1 MALPVAHAL
10 FGASVAAPYLPK
22 GPLKGNL
29 KTILIAAGLGVL
41 PDFDYLFYKVLDWGE
56 SWHRSFSHSL
66 VFALIVGA
74 VAAFVFGPFTT
85 RLFVL
90 YTLAIFSHPILDALI
105 SEYPSGVQLLWP
117 FSKHMFSFALVD
129 YPTIFG
135 QSHETSVIVARVLL
149 ISLAELLAFTPVL
162 IASLWLSGKTRM
174 WGKNKLWVEKR

>member
-10 FGASVAAPYLPK
+10 FGVSVAAPYLPK

-41 PDFDYLFYKVLDWGE
+41 PDFDYLFYRVLDWGE

-66 VFALIVGA
+66 VFALVVGA
-74 VAAFVFGPFTT
+74 LAAFVFGPFTT

-90 YTLAIFSHPILDALI
+90 YSLAIFSHPILDALI

-117 FSKHMFSFALVD
+117 FSTHMFSFALVD

-149 ISLAELLAFTPVL
+149 ISLAELLVFTPVL
-162 IASLWLSGKTRM
+162 IASLWLSGKTR
-174 WGKNKLWVEKR
+174 LWARSRLLVKRG